1 MKRTAKSDIYYY
13 AMLELGMQGQNL
25 HAAKQELG
33 ALPKQPSPNPLVK
46 TLMAA
51 KMADMVKHEEYWLEE
66 LRKYAGDAAK
76 ELIEEMIEA
85 GTEVGAE
92 VNYLIDENSYFV
104 VRLERENHLSYVGK
118 FSRNR

>member
-1 MKRTAKSDIYYY
+1 
-13 AMLELGMQGQNL
+13 
-25 HAAKQELG
+25 
-33 ALPKQPSPNPLVK
+33 
-46 TLMAA
+46 MAA